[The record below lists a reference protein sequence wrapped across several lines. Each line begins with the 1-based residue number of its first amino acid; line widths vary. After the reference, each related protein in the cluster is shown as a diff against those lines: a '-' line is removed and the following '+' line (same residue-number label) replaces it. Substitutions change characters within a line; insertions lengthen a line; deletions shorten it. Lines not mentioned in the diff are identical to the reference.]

1 MAILR
6 PIHFY
11 HLSSG
16 NAVAKDAGMKNA
28 GMKKRITHDDS
39 IPTIITNTGVVWAKP
54 SLKKEKDCML
64 EGTEDGGLANRSIR
78 THWKM
83 AEDIHSICLEDACSI
98 GKW

>member
-1 MAILR
+1 MAISR

-16 NAVAKDAGMKNA
+16 NAVAKDAGMK
-28 GMKKRITHDDS
+28 KIITHDDS
-39 IPTIITNTGVVWAKP
+39 IPTIITKAGVVRAKP
-54 SLKKEKDCML
+54 SQKKEKDCML

-83 AEDIHSICLEDACSI
+83 TEDVHLICLEDACSI